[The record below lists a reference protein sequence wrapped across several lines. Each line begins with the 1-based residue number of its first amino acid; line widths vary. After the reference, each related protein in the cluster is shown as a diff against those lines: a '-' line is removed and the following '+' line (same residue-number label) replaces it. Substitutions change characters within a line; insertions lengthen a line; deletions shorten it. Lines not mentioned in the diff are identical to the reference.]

1 MPAPSPVFA
10 PSKAQLGYGS
20 AFFMGAGSPV
30 NYTEISEIASVAFAD
45 YTVSVIDVTSLAS
58 PNATEESIP
67 GLLKPGTIEMTG
79 NYIGD
84 ASQIAI
90 DPIATARTIFPW
102 MITATTSSGKTLT
115 VTGFGYITKKET
127 GPFEPNKKQ
136 DFKVSV
142 QVAGAVTWTVA

>member
-1 MPAPSPVFA
+1 MPAPSPAFVA
-10 PSKAQLGYGS
+10 SKAQLGYGS
-20 AFFMGAGSPV
+20 AFFMGTGSPV
-30 NYTEISEIASVAFAD
+30 TYTEISEIASVAFAD

-84 ASQIAI
+84 ASQQAI
-90 DPIATARTIFPW
+90 DPMAISRAIFPW
-102 MITATTSSGKTLT
+102 QIVAPASGGKTLT
-115 VTGFGYITKKET
+115 VSGFGYITKKET
-127 GPFEPNKKQ
+127 GPMEPNKKI